1 MAKVL
6 ISFLGT
12 GPFESKDLYRT
23 YREANYF
30 VDQSDLGKYPFVSAA
45 LKKYHKVDRV
55 ILVGT
60 VHSMWE
66 EVYRWFSTDAKKD
79 VQEDV
84 YWEIASACEKASHK
98 SELVIPHREEIEQAI
113 GNGSKVILIKYG
125 IKEQEISDN
134 INIILGLQQYLND
147 KDELIVDVT
156 HSFRSLP
163 MFIMNLLIYLQN
175 VSSKKIEISHIHY
188 GMLEVTKEL
197 GYTPILDLKAMMDVQ
212 EWITGAYNFKEF
224 GNTYKISEL
233 LKKDNSANYSDIAD
247 TAKKFADVKNLNYLK
262 EFRSGISNLSSLC
275 NRDHLPELGKE
286 VIAPVMKKFT
296 KRFSKNL
303 KQSTFQ
309 FRMADWHNKHHNYGY
324 ALMVLI
330 EAIVTYC
337 CEIKYA
343 HIRDDKDLEMIIND
357 KGIRD
362 IIKDVLNNNISDSKD
377 YQEEVDK
384 TNEKLKIYF
393 DTFDEKSSYDGF
405 LSHWRTA
412 NKDRNDIVHN
422 RMGEKPYDE
431 IIKDLNTNIDYFRT
445 YVGR

>member
-12 GPFESKDLYRT
+12 GPFESKDIYRS
-23 YREANYF
+23 YREANYH
-30 VDQSDLGKYPFVSAA
+30 VGSSDLGQFPFVSAA
-45 LKKYHKVDRV
+45 LKKHHNVDKA

-66 EVYRWFSTDAKKD
+66 EVYRWFTTDAGKEVKD
-79 VQEDV
+79 DI
-84 YWEIASACEKASHK
+84 YWSIATACENANHNSVL
-98 SELVIPHREEIEQAI
+98 EIPYKEEIEQAI
-113 GNGSKVILIKYG
+113 GNGSKVILIRYG
-125 IKEQEISDN
+125 ITEQEISDN
-134 INIILGLQQYLND
+134 INIILGLQQYLSD

-175 VSSKKIEISHIHY
+175 VSPKNIEISHIHY

-197 GYTPILDLKAMMDVQ
+197 GYTPILNLKAMMDVQ
-212 EWITGAYNFKEF
+212 EWITGAYNFKAF

-233 LKKDNSANYSDIAD
+233 LKKDYSKDYSLIAE
-247 TAKKFADVKNLNYLK
+247 TAKKFADVKNLNYLR
-262 EFRSGISNLSSLC
+262 EFRSGISNLSPLC
-275 NRDHLPELGKE
+275 NRNNLPELGKE
-286 VIAPVMKKFT
+286 VIAPVMEKFT
-296 KRFSKNL
+296 KRFPKDL
-303 KQSTFQ
+303 KQSIFQ

-337 CEIKYA
+337 CEVKYSYVK
-343 HIRDDKDLEMIIND
+343 DKEMFEKIINEKD
-357 KGIRD
+357 KRD
-362 IIKDVLNNNISDSKD
+362 IIKDVLNERISDDKR

-384 TNEKLKIYF
+384 TKEKLNIHF

-405 LSHWRTA
+405 LSHWSTS

-422 RMGEKPYDE
+422 RMGDKPYGD
-431 IIKDLNTNIDYFRT
+431 IINDLKINIDYFRK
-445 YVGR
+445 YLGR